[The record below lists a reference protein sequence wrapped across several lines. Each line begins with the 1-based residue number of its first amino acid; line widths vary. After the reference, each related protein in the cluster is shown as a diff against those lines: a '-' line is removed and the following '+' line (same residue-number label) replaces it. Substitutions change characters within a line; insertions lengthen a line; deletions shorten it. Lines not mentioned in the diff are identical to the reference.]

1 MLREFET
8 VLVAEKNETDPL
20 RTFYSGVNSELVKQL
35 KATNAKLIWC
45 ATTPVPEDDLNPSR
59 NNSAVIA
66 YNAIA
71 RKIMDENGVAID
83 DRYTFAL
90 PQLAKI
96 QLSANVHFTPEGY
109 KALADQ
115 VVAAIVKALAKPK

>member
-1 MLREFET
+1 
-8 VLVAEKNETDPL
+8 
-20 RTFYSGVNSELVKQL
+20 
-35 KATNAKLIWC
+35 
-45 ATTPVPEDDLNPSR
+45 
-59 NNSAVIA
+59 
-66 YNAIA
+66 
-71 RKIMDENGVAID
+71 MDENGVAID
-83 DRYTFAL
+83 DLYTFAL

>member
-1 MLREFET
+1 M
-8 VLVAEKNETDPL
+8 AENETDPL

-45 ATTPVPEDDLNPSR
+45 ATTPVPGGDLNPSR

-83 DRYTFAL
+83 DLYTFAL

-115 VVAAIVKALAKPK
+115 VVAAIVKAQAKPK